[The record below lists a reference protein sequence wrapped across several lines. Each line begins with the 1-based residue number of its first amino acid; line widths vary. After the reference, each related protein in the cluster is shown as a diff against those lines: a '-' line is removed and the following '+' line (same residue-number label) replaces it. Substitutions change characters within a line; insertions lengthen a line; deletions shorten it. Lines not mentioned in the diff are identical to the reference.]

1 MNNTRQLSKK
11 LVIFTSLII
20 ILLLSLFLINQMNQK
35 SENPAMVFEDAPVT
49 ENQPTL
55 GSKESKVSIVEFGDF
70 KCPSCK
76 AWEEEMKPRITKDFI
91 ETGKAS
97 FSYINVLFHEEESR
111 TGALAAEAIWIQD
124 PEAYW
129 TFHKE
134 LFNAQPQTEQ
144 HDELWLTSEKV
155 LEIAKQFTP
164 TIYLQKL
171 ENDMKSMQIQEQVN
185 IDNELV
191 LKYNVQQT
199 PTIMINNVM
208 VSNPFDYDEISS
220 LINAQLKE

>member
-1 MNNTRQLSKK
+1 MA
-11 LVIFTSLII
+11 LV
-20 ILLLSLFLINQMNQK
+20 LINQSTKQ
-35 SENPAMVFEDAPVT
+35 SENTEKVFDDAPSVN
-49 ENQPTL
+49 NQPTL
-55 GSKESKVSIVEFGDF
+55 GNKESKVSIVEFGDF

-76 AWEEEMKPRITKDFI
+76 AWGEDIMPRITKDFI
-91 ETGKAS
+91 ETDKAS

-111 TGALAAEAIWIQD
+111 TGALAAEAIRIQD
-124 PEAYW
+124 PKAYW

-144 HDELWLTSEKV
+144 HDELWLTLEKV
-155 LEIAKQFTP
+155 LELAKQFTP
-164 TIYLQKL
+164 TIDLQKL
-171 ENDMKSMQIQEQVN
+171 ENDMGSMQIEEQVN
-185 IDNELV
+185 VDNELV

-208 VSNPFDYDEISS
+208 VSNPFDYDEIST